1 MYHTNKNSLAKHKE
15 QMAAKAANDLK
26 NKGIKN
32 TVYDIIRYGSVAVLV
47 LIVILLLSPTY
58 MPNLWK

>member
-1 MYHTNKNSLAKHKE
+1 MYHTNKNALAKHKE

-26 NKGIKN
+26 NRCIKN
-32 TVYDIIRYGSVAVLV
+32 TVYDIIRYGSIAVLV

>member
-15 QMAAKAANDLK
+15 QLALKAANDLK

-32 TVYDIIRYGSVAVLV
+32 TVYDVIRYGSIAVLV
-47 LIVILLLSPTY
+47 IIVILLLSPTY
-58 MPNLWK
+58 MNNLWK